1 MNDTL
6 TYLTSLAARRPRP
19 RITAEDKA
27 KIRQA
32 YEHLELTGV
41 DFRSRCNS
49 CWLDALALVVL
60 EARGRGLIA
69 SKPLAS
75 SPSNSYIIPKGGVVV
90 RGMVVDESTPDETI
104 NRLLKLYPTLRFTI
118 KPKPQQEGGDQ

>member
-6 TYLTSLAARRPRP
+6 TYLTSLAASRPRP
-19 RITAEDKA
+19 IITAEDKG
-27 KIRQA
+27 KIRQV

-41 DFRSRCNS
+41 DFKSRCNS

-60 EARGRGLIA
+60 EARKRGLIA
-69 SKPLAS
+69 AEPLAA
-75 SPSNSYIIPKGGVVV
+75 SPSNSYVIPKGGVVV

-104 NRLLKLYPTLRFTI
+104 KRLLALYPMLRFSI
-118 KPKPQQEGGDQ
+118 KPKTQQEGGDQ